1 MASQRDRSARARA
14 FRAEMKAYWQS
25 INAPCGIDGQHHID
39 WDAPPFTPNAFEIEH
54 IKPVS
59 LHPELEFD
67 PNNVRPSAHSCNRH
81 RGTSNER
88 PPVGATS
95 EAW

>member
-25 INAPCGIDGQHHID
+25 INAPCGICGQHHID
-39 WDAPPFTPNAFEIEH
+39 WDAPANTPNAFEIEH
-54 IKPVS
+54 TKVVA
-59 LHPELEFD
+59 LYPELQLD
-67 PNNVRPSAHSCNRH
+67 PNNVRPSAYSCNRH

-88 PPVGATS
+88 PTIGVTS
-95 EAW
+95 EEW